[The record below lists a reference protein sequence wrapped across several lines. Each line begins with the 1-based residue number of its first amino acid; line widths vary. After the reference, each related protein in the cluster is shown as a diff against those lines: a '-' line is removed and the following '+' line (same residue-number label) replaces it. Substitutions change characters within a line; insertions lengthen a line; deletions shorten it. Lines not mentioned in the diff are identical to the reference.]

1 MRWSIS
7 GFSDKAAL
15 WMKGIARLLA
25 IAVSIPV
32 EEPEGDRL
40 LREIDD
46 CDAVLPHT
54 LWLPGHRTGKQLCSV
69 AKVLRDRVL

>member
-15 WMKGIARLLA
+15 WMKGIDRLLA

-46 CDAVLPHT
+46 CDAVLPQT
-54 LWLPGHRTGKQLCSV
+54 SLASWSPDGKALCSV
-69 AKVLRDRVL
+69 AKVLRDRII